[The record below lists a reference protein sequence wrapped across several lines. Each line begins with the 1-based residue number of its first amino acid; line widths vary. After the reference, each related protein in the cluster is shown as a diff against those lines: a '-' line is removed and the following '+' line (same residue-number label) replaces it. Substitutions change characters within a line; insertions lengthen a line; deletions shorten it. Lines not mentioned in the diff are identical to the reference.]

1 MIDIELSESDP
12 DEGIWIQGIWI
23 DSHGQSYEETLAE
36 ASLDAFID
44 NTLPHEIQVDG
55 HTYKRID

>member
-1 MIDIELSESDP
+1 MIDIELSVGDP
-12 DEGIWIQGIWI
+12 DEDIWIQGIWI
-23 DSHGQSYEETLAE
+23 DSHGQTYEETLAE
-36 ASLDAFID
+36 APLDAFID